1 MNVVA
6 FITEATEKSLKIDEA
21 IRGVDTA
28 KEAVEAAR
36 AAVEAAKANVEVAK
50 QAVTAAKEDLDGYA
64 DRAEEFGL
72 TKAKFKDAV
81 ERMKSLLA
89 DIGAVE
95 GTASDTSEQAEPK
108 QKTPRKRKTQ
118 EVVETVQEPTTTAA
132 DPDVIMIGEIKDVAT
147 AISVENAAEKAAE
160 IGHVEIDAVAP
171 STEEEP
177 AVEVESEQEVVPAT
191 EEVVEPVAPAT
202 EAVEV
207 ATFFQLGEATEAPV
221 EETTYEELDNSF
233 AEQELTDFVDELGSS
248 DIEVNNVLT
257 SAIKVVSW
265 HATNVLRKELRTS
278 PSPLTLAGVLAAEGI
293 DYMPQ
298 DIATAYLTATA
309 HGGEKLAAAIS
320 WFNKGIDLLAEAKDV
335 EDFTFKPK
343 PAPVQKTVEKAEIA
357 AAVVTEVEETPEA
370 EAEIGGFDG
379 EAETIEDMEIF
390 AAPSDETD
398 DAEVPTSV
406 AATPVVETVEEPKPA
421 APAPKRPA
429 WLNK

>member
-36 AAVEAAKANVEVAK
+36 AAVEAAKANVEAAK
-50 QAVTAAKEDLDGYA
+50 QAVTAAKEDLDGYS

-95 GTASDTSEQAEPK
+95 GTSSDTSEQAEPK

-118 EVVETVQEPTTTAA
+118 EVVETAQEPAVTAA

-147 AISVENAAEKAAE
+147 AISVEKAAE

-177 AVEVESEQEVVPAT
+177 AVEVEAEQEVVPAT

-202 EAVEV
+202 ETIEVETV
-207 ATFFQLGEATEAPV
+207 SQPELVTETPV
-221 EETTYEELDNSF
+221 DGTTYDELDNSF

-298 DIATAYLTATA
+298 DIATAYSTATT

-335 EDFTFKPK
+335 EDFTFKQK
-343 PAPVQKTVEKAEIA
+343 PVPVQKTVEKTEIA
-357 AAVVTEVEETPEA
+357 TPVVTEVEEAPEA

-390 AAPSDETD
+390 AAPSDDTD
-398 DAEVPTSV
+398 EAEVPTSV
-406 AATPVVETVEEPKPA
+406 AETPVVETVEEPKPA